1 MKNRA
6 YLPSLALFTLNAA
19 LAATEPS
26 LGEVVA
32 QNRLLQEQIAR
43 QQRQI
48 DQLASRLTDLQTAA
62 GNPAETAKTA
72 ATTDSGRQL
81 RISGEAGLAFF
92 STRPEGQFPNS
103 EFRIDDAKLFFETPL
118 VQDIYFVA
126 GLDLFIR
133 ENNKNFV
140 QFGELYIDFENISG
154 LLSGPDRLVN
164 FRAGRLQIPFG
175 EEYLLRSP
183 LDNPLISHSL
193 SDFWGI
199 DPGVEIY
206 GSGVGLN
213 YVLAVQ
219 NGGVDFTRDYD
230 SDKAITLRIGGAPLS
245 WLRLSAS
252 AMRTGDLA
260 VATKKDIAG
269 GTTRRDQLSAVWF
282 GNGYFRSLGGAATTT
297 SFHAEAVQGDATA
310 RWRSGHVSAA
320 LGAVRFDDNDTA
332 ADNSRDLAY
341 GYVEVVQNLTPDLY
355 AATRYSRI
363 DAPGGYPLVGWGD
376 YKNYFNTPS
385 NLTEQLERLG
395 LGLGW
400 RIGPPLVLKFEYT
413 FEWGRQTDGTPRDG
427 ENFIGTELGLKF

>member
-1 MKNRA
+1 MNNRA
-6 YLPSLALFTLNAA
+6 YVLGLALLTLNTA
-19 LAATEPS
+19 LAATEPT

-43 QQRQI
+43 QQGQI
-48 DQLASRLTDLQTAA
+48 NQLAARLTDLQSSAAA
-62 GNPAETAKTA
+62 GGKPEELAP
-72 ATTDSGRQL
+72 DSGRQL
-81 RISGEAGLAFF
+81 RISGEAGLALF

-103 EFRIDDAKLFFETPL
+103 EFRVDDAKLFFEAPIM
-118 VQDIYFVA
+118 QDVYFFA
-126 GLDLFIR
+126 GLDLFVR
-133 ENNKNFV
+133 ENNKNYV

-154 LLSGPDRLVN
+154 LLNGPDRLVN

-206 GSGVGLN
+206 GSGAGLN

-219 NGGVDFTRDYD
+219 TGGVDFTRDYD

-269 GTTRRDQLSAVWF
+269 GITRRDQLSAVWF
-282 GNGYFRSLGGAATTT
+282 GNGYFRSLGAAT

-310 RWRSGHVSAA
+310 HWRGGHLSAA
-320 LGAVRFDDNDTA
+320 LGAVQFDDNDTA
-332 ADNSRDLAY
+332 ADNSRDLTY
-341 GYVEVVQNLTPDLY
+341 GYVEVVQDLTPDLY

-376 YKNYFNTPS
+376 YKNYFNTPA
-385 NLTEQLERLG
+385 NLAERLERLG

-413 FEWGRQTDGTPRDG
+413 FEWGQQTDGSRRDG
-427 ENFIGTELGLKF
+427 ENFIGTELGLKL

>member
-1 MKNRA
+1 MNNRA
-6 YLPSLALFTLNAA
+6 YVLGLALLTLNTA
-19 LAATEPS
+19 LAATEPT

-43 QQRQI
+43 QQGQI
-48 DQLASRLTDLQTAA
+48 DQLAARLTDLQSSAAA
-62 GNPAETAKTA
+62 GGKPEELAP
-72 ATTDSGRQL
+72 DSGRQL
-81 RISGEAGLAFF
+81 RISGEAGLALF

-103 EFRIDDAKLFFETPL
+103 EFRVDDAKLFFEAPIM
-118 VQDIYFVA
+118 QDVYFFA
-126 GLDLFIR
+126 GLDLFVR
-133 ENNKNFV
+133 ENNKNYV

-154 LLSGPDRLVN
+154 LLNGPDRLVN

-206 GSGVGLN
+206 GSGAGLS

-260 VATKKDIAG
+260 V
-269 GTTRRDQLSAVWF
+269 GTSSNRGDQLSAVWF
-282 GNGYFRSLGGAATTT
+282 GNGYFRPLGAAATTT
-297 SFHAEAVQGDATA
+297 SFQAAAVQGDATA
-310 RWRSGHVSAA
+310 HWRSGHVSAA

-332 ADNSRDLAY
+332 ADNSRDLTY
-341 GYVEVVQNLTPDLY
+341 GYLEAVQNLTPELY
-355 AATRYSRI
+355 AATRYSII
-363 DAPGGYPLVGWGD
+363 DAPGGYPLVGWGEF
-376 YKNYFNTPS
+376 KRYFTPA
-385 NLTEQLERLG
+385 NLAERLERLG

-413 FEWGRQTDGTPRDG
+413 FEWGQQTDGSRRDG
-427 ENFIGTELGLKF
+427 ENFIGTELGLKL